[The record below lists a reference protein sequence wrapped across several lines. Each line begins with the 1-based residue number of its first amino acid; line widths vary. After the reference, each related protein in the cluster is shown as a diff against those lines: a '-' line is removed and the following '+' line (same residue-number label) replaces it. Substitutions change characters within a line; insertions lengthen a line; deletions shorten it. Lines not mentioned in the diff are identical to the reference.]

1 MWNMIIREA
10 KLSDAK
16 GIAKVHVDSWKNT
29 YKNILPTEYLEK
41 LSYEQRTELWVRN
54 FSKVDHYVFVAESDN
69 GEIIGFTDGG
79 KRAENEIEGSGDLTS
94 IYILDQFQGQGIGSK
109 LVNKLFTKLEALGY
123 EKIFVEVLEDNQSK
137 RFYERLGARLEKTEK
152 ISIGNKDLDLLI
164 YVWSNIDPVLYQTKG
179 IGKAD

>member
-1 MWNMIIREA
+1 MIIREA

-54 FSKVDHYVFVAESDN
+54 ISKVDHYVFVAESDN

-109 LVNKLFTKLEALGY
+109 LVNKLFTKLKALGY

-137 RFYERLGARLEKTEK
+137 RFYKRLGARLEKTEK
-152 ISIGNKDLDLLI
+152 INIGNKDLDLLI

>member
-54 FSKVDHYVFVAESDN
+54 ISKVDHYVFVAENNN
-69 GEIIGFTDGG
+69 GEVIGFTDGG

-109 LVNKLFTKLEALGY
+109 LVNKLFTKLKALGY

-152 ISIGNKDLDLLI
+152 INIGNKDLDLLI

>member
-1 MWNMIIREA
+1 MIIREA

>member
-1 MWNMIIREA
+1 MIIREA

-54 FSKVDHYVFVAESDN
+54 ISKVDHYVFVAESDN

-109 LVNKLFTKLEALGY
+109 LVNKLFTKLKALGY

-137 RFYERLGARLEKTEK
+137 RFYKRLGARLEKTEK
-152 ISIGNKDLDLLI
+152 INIGNQDLDLLI
-164 YVWSNIDPVLYQTKG
+164 YVWSNIDPVLYQTRGKR
-179 IGKAD
+179 KAD